1 MQKIGIDFTI
11 KVVYYI
17 TELILDTDIDDCE
30 VWMIHMRLSPLV
42 SGDTSKYA
50 CTVGQGIIIDWV
62 LMIKI
67 KIHIPSNRD

>member
-1 MQKIGIDFTI
+1 
-11 KVVYYI
+11 
-17 TELILDTDIDDCE
+17 
-30 VWMIHMRLSPLV
+30 MIHMRLSPLV